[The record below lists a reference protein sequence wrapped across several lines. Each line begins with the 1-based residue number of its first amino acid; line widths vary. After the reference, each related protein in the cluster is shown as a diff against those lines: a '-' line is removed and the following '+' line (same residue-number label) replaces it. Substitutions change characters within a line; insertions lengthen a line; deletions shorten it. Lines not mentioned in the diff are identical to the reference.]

1 MILLSRRTSVLA
13 ERLFATEAIEI
24 FLSMMPGGATIAA
37 LLKPAE
43 SSGASENFN
52 LFLPS

>member
-1 MILLSRRTSVLA
+1 MTLLSRKTSVLA
-13 ERLFATEAIEI
+13 ERLFATAAIEI

-37 LLKPAE
+37 LLKLAE
-43 SSGASENFN
+43 SSVASEKFN